1 MIIVLN
7 KHREAIYKKRK
18 EFLLKGERK
27 ELREEII
34 ALFEQQGF
42 SREDYEKKEKE
53 LGEENMREV
62 EK

>member
-1 MIIVLN
+1 LN

-42 SREDYEKKEKE
+42 PEKIMRKKKKSWEKKICGKW
-53 LGEENMREV
+53 
-62 EK
+62 KK

>member
-1 MIIVLN
+1 
-7 KHREAIYKKRK
+7 
-18 EFLLKGERK
+18 
-27 ELREEII
+27 LREEII